1 MSSDKTI
8 LCVDDSEFAIKT
20 LLRILSRHY
29 VVLTAS
35 SGKQAIE
42 MAASDRPDLILLDIV
57 MPGQTGLEVCKTLKG
72 NPGTKNIPVIFVTSV
87 ADATTEEYGLQLGA
101 ADYIKKPIT
110 PGVVLWRIKNAL
122 NRYGECG

>member
-20 LLRILSRHY
+20 FLRILSRHY

-72 NPGTKNIPVIFVTSV
+72 NPGTMNIPVIFVTSV

>member
-72 NPGTKNIPVIFVTSV
+72 NPGTMNIPVIFVTSV
-87 ADATTEEYGLQLGA
+87 LTPRPRSTDYSLGLR
-101 ADYIKKPIT
+101 IT
-110 PGVVLWRIKNAL
+110 LKSRLRREWYFGGLKMR
-122 NRYGECG
+122 

>member
-42 MAASDRPDLILLDIV
+42 MAASNRPDLILLDIV
-57 MPGQTGLEVCKTLKG
+57 MPGQTGLEVCKTLKAT
-72 NPGTKNIPVIFVTSV
+72 PGTMNIPVIFVTSV

>member
-72 NPGTKNIPVIFVTSV
+72 NPGTMNIPVIFVTSV